1 MARGPSLWTRGP
13 PVKTFF
19 AVAGIAA
26 ILAAAGSASA
36 AELLTNGDFNAGNTG
51 FSSGYAYSPPD
62 GTGMNL
68 WPEGTYDVTTN
79 PNLDHPLFASFGD
92 HTTGQGEMMVINGSG
107 APDTIIW
114 SEGTDAKPLLG
125 APNTAYDFSFWVASV
140 YPLSPADL
148 QLWVKGAKVDGVTFQ
163 AQGGEDHLGVWQE
176 FSYAGVSGAGG
187 LQSIALSNLNLE
199 PSGNDFALDDMHL
212 GGTAVPEPASWA
224 LMILGFGGVGA
235 LLRSNRRRMMP
246 ITA

>member
-1 MARGPSLWTRGP
+1 MKRL
-13 PVKTFF
+13 F
-19 AVAGIAA
+19 AAAGIAA

-36 AELLTNGDFNAGNTG
+36 TELLTNGDFSAGNTG
-51 FSSGYAYSPPD
+51 FSSGYVYSPPN
-62 GTGMNL
+62 GQGNNL

-92 HTTGQGEMMVINGSG
+92 HTTGQGEMMVINGASE
-107 APDTIIW
+107 PDTIVW
-114 SEGTDAKPLLG
+114 SEGTAGAPLLG
-125 APNTAYDFSFWVASV
+125 AANTAYNFSFWVASV

-148 QLWVKGAKVDGVTFQ
+148 QLWVNGAAVNGVTFQ
-163 AQGGEDHLGVWQE
+163 AQGGDDHLGVWQQ

-187 LQSIALSNLNLE
+187 LKSIALSNLNLE

-235 LLRSNRRRMMP
+235 LLRSNRRRMLP
-246 ITA
+246 VSA